1 MAASA
6 YNLYV
11 NLQATTAGLTSG
23 LRSGAGQLRQ
33 FDGQLQQV
41 NRTLVETGSA
51 TQRLARLQASASVDA
66 VLGQTRVTAAVQRSQ
81 AAQNAAAAA
90 AERNGR
96 AQALAANLAARAETE
111 RAAAVMAG
119 ERALRAQALAQTM
132 AARAQ
137 ASTGRGALAAQNT
150 AAAAAR
156 AAAAAAQA
164 QALQEGRAAAAQ
176 AAATRGAALSNR
188 TLQARQAADAQA
200 LTAVTARSEAEAA
213 AAQRA
218 AANAA
223 AVRQA
228 QAAAD
233 AETRAATQARI
244 SGYLRTGVVLGAV
257 LGAGVLQAAQ
267 LEKRMANV
275 MTISK
280 EINAGSVS
288 GFTDQIVQMSTGLTQ
303 SSTQL
308 AEGLYQIVSTG
319 FDGANAMQILQV
331 ASQGASAG
339 LTTTETSARALLGV
353 LKAYGMDAGQAS
365 GVMDTMF
372 QTVNKGVISFE
383 ELAQNLGD
391 VVPMAAA
398 AGVKFDDLSA
408 AYAAITLTGV
418 PAAEAATALNQMMTR
433 MMAPTT
439 DLSNAMRKLGYDSA
453 ASAVQQDGLY
463 VVVNKLTKA
472 TGGSS
477 EAMSKLFVDVR
488 AVRAVL
494 SLAANDGQN
503 YADSYQGIANEVER
517 AGATQRAF
525 ELQMNT
531 TSGQWSLFS
540 NRVQA
545 VGIDLGRALLP
556 ALQSV
561 GEALS
566 VFAGAI
572 SDLPSPVKALAGA
585 LLALMS
591 ATLLLRAGVGKVSLQ
606 FTAFRTAVTE
616 FRAGGALLP
625 AVLGGAGLAVSALS
639 AVLMVGVLAYS
650 AYSASKQQAKVATAD
665 LVEALRAERE
675 EGDAGAGVR
684 KLTEQLTNSDD
695 MKKLEELG
703 ISTTSAIDAITAG
716 GAKLDD
722 LYAKIQQG
730 RDESVF
736 TLSGPDGTSRSHDMR
751 WDEAQ
756 KILDKQH
763 GIWSKAVKD
772 EAQLATQMDIVNSR
786 IADSRVKVGD
796 LFSLDQLLPI
806 GKDGLPQY
814 TDEMKAMAQALGD
827 IVNPAKAWQDAQDKV
842 AKSNKNAKAS
852 LKDYMD
858 QLQSQLKAQR
868 NFQGN
873 LAKLALS
880 GYTDLTDHFAGLGV
894 SSAPI
899 LDELVTQ
906 LGKGNTKV
914 ADELQGIVTES
925 SSRSQETFR
934 AGLEQLPAIASRY
947 GKKIAQKWAEA
958 AETNDAGK
966 FGQVMQEMAVTDMA
980 GAVKKGSAAAKT
992 QLQRGM
998 GLLAQVAE
1006 SKGTDAAQALRNA
1019 LLSGDVTKAMDD
1031 LAAIWGA
1038 DVPISPEDLR
1048 GVVAAFK
1055 TAGGQAKGEWTGM
1068 LDLIAQVS
1076 KTKGSAAAQALTS
1089 ALLSGD
1095 MKAVQ
1100 TQLDLIGVSVREIPG
1115 TKNISVSVSAPK
1127 SVTIPVYLSRK
1138 PTSWDKDANG
1148 VPDSVQAQARG
1159 SVLDF
1164 YADGGVRRPAGEQHV
1179 AQIAPAGSY
1188 RIWGERETGGESY
1201 IPLSPAKRTRSRAI
1215 AEETVR
1221 RLGGKEIRWYAE
1233 GGLSGWSYQP
1243 AGGSGG
1249 LFSLSGIASDSM
1261 NKKGTAL
1268 DLAKFAK
1275 NLDKAVWQ
1283 AQRWR
1288 RDLATVA
1295 RRAGQDVADA
1305 LEEMGADGIDLTHKM
1320 ATGSSKYMRDMAKD
1334 LEKLAATA
1342 KASLS
1347 EYTSQ
1352 LGGAAKQTATFQQN
1366 LAKLAAEGYGDLA
1379 SRLAEQGDQAAMD
1392 LAAQAAKSKKAASK
1406 ANSASKSASAT
1417 LSDQDLADLLSIISA
1432 IKSSKTGLHQVADAT
1447 ELGED
1452 RIIEVANA
1460 GLSRL
1465 KKALGAR
1472 AATFLAD
1479 LGRANKGLSYAQGGV
1494 LTPGLYATSNG
1505 LVRFAEPST
1514 GGEAYIPLG
1523 QSKRPNATAVLE
1535 DVAARF
1541 GYTLTAN
1548 GVTGPMRMDA
1558 RPAGG
1563 MQVVVV
1569 KEQAGPL
1576 IGQMPVTVTSGGG
1589 GRGAAQ
1595 EIGAEVMRR
1604 LRAAQ
1609 RGGKL

>member
-1 MAASA
+1 MAGSA

-41 NRTLVETGSA
+41 NRSLMETSTA

-96 AQALAANLAARAETE
+96 AQVLAANLAARAETE

-119 ERALRAQALAQTM
+119 ERALRAQAVAQTM

-137 ASTGRGALAAQNT
+137 ATTGRGAAAAQAT

-156 AAAAAAQA
+156 AATQAAQA
-164 QALQEGRAAAAQ
+164 QTLQEGRAAAAQ
-176 AAATRGAALSNR
+176 AAAARGAALSTR
-188 TLQARQAADAQA
+188 TLQARQAADATA
-200 LTAVTARSEAEAA
+200 LTAVAARSEAEAA

-228 QAAAD
+228 QGAAD
-233 AETRAATQARI
+233 AEARAATQARVN
-244 SGYLRTGVVLGAV
+244 GYLKTGLVLTAV
-257 LGAGVLQAAQ
+257 LGAGVAQAIA

-275 MTISK
+275 MTISQQ
-280 EINAGSVS
+280 INQSTVGS
-288 GFTDQIVQMSTGLTQ
+288 FTDQIVDLSKDLTQ
-303 SSTQL
+303 SSNQL
-308 AEGLYQIVSTG
+308 ADGLYQIVSTG
-319 FDGANAMQILQV
+319 FDGADAMTILGV
-331 ASQGASAG
+331 AAKGASAG
-339 LTTTETSARALLGV
+339 LTTTEASSRALLGV
-353 LKAYGMDAGQAS
+353 LKAYGLGAGDAAN
-365 GVMDTMF
+365 VMDIMF

-398 AGVKFDDLSA
+398 AGVEFDDLSA
-408 AYAAITLTGV
+408 AYAAITLTGI
-418 PAAEAATALNQMMTR
+418 PAAEAATALNGMMTR
-433 MMAPTT
+433 MMAPTR
-439 DLSNAMRKLGYDSA
+439 DLSNAMRALGYDSA

-463 VVVNKLTKA
+463 VVVNKLAKA

-477 EAMSKLFVDVR
+477 EAITKLFVDVR
-488 AVRAVL
+488 ATRAVL
-494 SLAANDGQN
+494 ALAANDGKN
-503 YADSYQGIANEVER
+503 YADTYQGIASAVER

-525 ELQMNT
+525 QMQMDT
-531 TSGQWSLFS
+531 TAGQWQLFV
-540 NRVQA
+540 NRSKA
-545 VGIDLGRALLP
+545 LGMDLGRALLP
-556 ALQSV
+556 VLQAV
-561 GEALS
+561 GEAVS
-566 VFAGAI
+566 VFAGALADAPGPLKEI
-572 SDLPSPVKALAGA
+572 GAGLLAVTAGGMLALVAVTKLTTQWREFRIALAAAQAGQ
-585 LLALMS
+585 S
-591 ATLLLRAGVGKVSLQ
+591 AM
-606 FTAFRTAVTE
+606 
-616 FRAGGALLP
+616 P
-625 AVLGGAGLAVSALS
+625 AVLKGAGLAVSGLTALL
-639 AVLMVGVLAYS
+639 AIGVIAYS
-650 AYSASKQQAKVATAD
+650 AYSASKQKAKVATDD
-665 LVEALRAERE
+665 LVEALRAENE
-675 EGDAGAGVR
+675 QGDEGAGLR
-684 KLTEQLTNSDD
+684 ALTESLTKSDD
-695 MKKLEELG
+695 AAKLKKVGLDMTDAL
-703 ISTTSAIDAITAG
+703 DAITSG
-716 GAKLDD
+716 GSKLADLKAKVWEN
-722 LYAKIQQG
+722 ASFA
-730 RDESVF
+730 SVDQSGQVSS
-736 TLSGPDGTSRSHDMR
+736 TLSVAGNDAM
-751 WDEAQ
+751 EV
-756 KILDKQH
+756 LDKQH
-763 GIWSKAVKD
+763 SIWSNAVKKQA
-772 EAQLATQMDIVNSR
+772 ELAANMDIVNGKVNQAR
-786 IADSRVKVGD
+786 INASKTW
-796 LFSLDQLLPI
+796 SLEFLVPPGQ
-806 GKDGLPQY
+806 DGLPKY
-814 TDEMKAMAQALGD
+814 TDEMKAMAQALGG
-827 IVNPAKAWQDAQDKV
+827 IVDPARAWSDAQDKV
-842 AKSNKNAKAS
+842 AKSNKNAKAT

-858 QLQSQLKAQR
+858 QLQKQLKSQR
-868 NFQGN
+868 DFQKN
-873 LAKLALS
+873 LSALAMS
-880 GYTDLTDHFAGLGV
+880 GYTGLTDHFAKLGV

-899 LDELVTQ
+899 LDELVKQ
-906 LGKGNTKV
+906 LGKGKTKV
-914 ADELQGIVTES
+914 ADELEGIISES
-925 SSRSQETFR
+925 SARSSEAFR
-934 AGLEQLPAIASRY
+934 AGLDQLPAIAARY
-947 GKKIAQKWAEA
+947 GKKTAQKFADA

-966 FGQVMQEMAVTDMA
+966 FAKVLQEMAVTDMTR
-980 GAVKKGSAAAKT
+980 AVKKGSAAAKV
-992 QLQRGM
+992 QMQRGM
-998 GLLAQVAE
+998 GLLAQVAQE
-1006 SKGTDAAQALRNA
+1006 KGTDAATALQQA
-1019 LLSGDVTKAMDD
+1019 LLSGDVKRAMGQ
-1031 LAAIWGA
+1031 LRAIWGA
-1038 DVPISPEDLR
+1038 DLPISEEDLK
-1048 GVVAAFK
+1048 GVAGAFK
-1055 TAGGQAKGEWTGM
+1055 KAGKQSLTEWTGM
-1068 LDLIAQVS
+1068 LTLIQQVA
-1076 KTKGSAAAQALTS
+1076 KTKGNAAAMALTS

-1095 MKAVQ
+1095 MGAVQ
-1100 TQLDLIGVSVREIPG
+1100 TQLDGIGASVRQIPG
-1115 TKNISVSVSAPK
+1115 TKQISVSVNAPK
-1127 SVTIPVYLSRK
+1127 SVTIPVFTTLIRK
-1138 PTSWDKDANG
+1138 ASAWDKDANG

-1164 YADGGVRRPAGEQHV
+1164 YANGGVRRPEQHV

-1201 IPLSPAKRTRSRAI
+1201 IPLSPTKRTRSRAI

-1221 RLGGKEIRWYAE
+1221 RLGGKDIRWYAD

-1243 AGGSGG
+1243 AGGTDG
-1249 LFSLSGIASDSM
+1249 LFSLSSIASDSM
-1261 NKKGTAL
+1261 NKKGTAV
-1268 DLAKFAK
+1268 DWSKFGK
-1275 NLDKAVWQ
+1275 NLDKSVWQ

-1295 RRAGQDVADA
+1295 RRAGRDVADA
-1305 LEEMGADGIDLTHKM
+1305 LEAMGAEGIDLTHKM
-1320 ATGSSKYMRDMAKD
+1320 ATGSSKYTKAMAKD

-1366 LAKLAAEGYGDLA
+1366 LAKLAASGYGDLA
-1379 SRLAEQGDQAAMD
+1379 SRLAEQGDQAAID
-1392 LAAQAAKSKKAASK
+1392 LAAQAVKSKSAASK

-1465 KKALGAR
+1465 KTALGAR
-1472 AATFLAD
+1472 AAQFVAD

-1523 QSKRPNATAVLE
+1523 QSKRSNATAVLE
-1535 DVAARF
+1535 DVAQRF
-1541 GYTLTAN
+1541 GYTLTAQ
-1548 GVTGPMRMDA
+1548 GVTGPRRMDA

-1563 MQVVVV
+1563 VQVVVV